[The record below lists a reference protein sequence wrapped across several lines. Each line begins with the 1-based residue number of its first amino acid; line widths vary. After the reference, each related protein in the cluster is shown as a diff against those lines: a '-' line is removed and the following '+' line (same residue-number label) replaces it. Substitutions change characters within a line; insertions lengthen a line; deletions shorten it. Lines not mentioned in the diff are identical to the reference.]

1 MENKNDIKTTS
12 TTNGATNRKETS
24 SNKSTR
30 NQETDKYKFTNKIN
44 MDYDW
49 NSEYGDG
56 DIPEIDK

>member
-1 MENKNDIKTTS
+1 MEKKNEIKTTS
-12 TTNGATNRKETS
+12 TVNGATNKKETS

-30 NQETDKYKFTNKIN
+30 NSETDKYKFTNKIN
-44 MDYDW
+44 LDYDW